1 MKNEPV
7 PTLPPA
13 VLKALRRYV
22 SYGWMPA
29 ITSSLLNRQFGLSLK
44 AHDIALIL
52 AQPDPF
58 MACEEAENRH
68 DEPENA

>member
-13 VLKALRRYV
+13 ALKALRRYV

-52 AQPDPF
+52 AQPEPF
-58 MACEEAENRH
+58 AACEDEETSRE
-68 DEPENA
+68 EPENT